1 MSLTSSGEIH
11 LSASIGGELGQSGV
25 FQISLTEASDGTV
38 ATINTGNA
46 SGDRPDGS
54 APHAMSEFYSYDHDL
69 VTQATFNAWTGSFSS
84 TTQINFGNLQVGQ
97 NTSTKTGYG
106 IFVTG
111 SSGALLVGKQQH
123 SGDTMDT
130 TMQIN
135 ISTDNFS
142 SEGGFVNIANS
153 SSSFNDGI
161 SDLSGNVQLYFKF
174 KAITHAVKTDSNSI
188 YRLYLENNGG
198 VNNEKFLR
206 VSATSFGGLCLHE
219 SIPVNTPSGN
229 KLIGELNE
237 GDLVYSH
244 NLKTNQIEETIINE
258 IQQPEHDNLYKVND
272 LIITDDHPL
281 FNTNNKLVSIKPE
294 LSLER
299 YELESKQLKVGDKL
313 KTIDNSDFEV
323 TSIERYEGKY
333 PTYTIFT
340 DNENFYAGGIL
351 VHSEI
356 KLSVEMI

>member
-1 MSLTSSGEIH
+1 MTITGSAQVKMSEINTEFGRTSTT
-11 LSASIGGELGQSGV
+11 ANT
-25 FQISLTEASDGTV
+25 SLEDLSDGTV
-38 ATINTGNA
+38 ATINTGND

-69 VTQATFNAWTGSFSS
+69 VTNATFNAWTGSFS
-84 TTQINFGNLQVGQ
+84 GNDITFSVTVGGSNQ
-97 NTSTKTGYG
+97 TKTGYG

-111 SSGALLVGKQQH
+111 SSGALLVGKKQV

-130 TMQIN
+130 TVQIN

-142 SEGGFVNIANS
+142 SEGGFVNIADS
-153 SSSFNDGI
+153 SGSFNDGI
-161 SDLSGNVQLYFKF
+161 SDLSGNTQLYFKF
-174 KAITHAVKTDSNSI
+174 KAIPHAVKTDSNSI
-188 YRLYLENNGG
+188 YTLYLENNGG
-198 VNNEKFLR
+198 VNSEKELR
-206 VSATSFGGLCLHE
+206 VNASSFGGLCLHE
-219 SIPVNTPSGN
+219 SIPVNTPNGD

-237 GDLVYSH
+237 GDLVYSY
-244 NLKTNQIEETIINE
+244 NLQTNQIEETIINE

-272 LIITDDHPL
+272 LVLTDDHPL
-281 FNTNNKLVSIKPE
+281 FNINNELVSIEPE

-323 TSIERYEGKY
+323 MSIERYEGKY

-340 DNENFYAGGIL
+340 DNENFYASGIL
-351 VHSEI
+351 AHSEI
-356 KLSVEMI
+356 KISIEII

>member
-1 MSLTSSGEIH
+1 MTITG
-11 LSASIGGELGQSGV
+11 SA
-25 FQISLTEASDGTV
+25 QISMSDINTEFGRSGTTGNSSLEDLSDGTV

-46 SGDRPDGS
+46 SGDRPDTN

-69 VTQATFNAWTGSFSS
+69 VTQATFNAWTGSFS
-84 TTQINFGNLQVGQ
+84 GNDIIFSVTVGGSSQ
-97 NTSTKTGYG
+97 TKTGYG

-111 SSGALLVGKQQH
+111 SSGALLVGKQQV

-130 TMQIN
+130 TIQIN

-142 SEGGFVNIANS
+142 SEGGFVNIADS
-153 SSSFNDGI
+153 SGSFNDGI
-161 SDLSGNVQLYFKF
+161 SDLSGNTQLYFKF
-174 KAITHAVKTDSNSI
+174 KAIPHAAKSDTNSI
-188 YRLYLENNGG
+188 YTLFLENNGG
-198 VNNEKFLR
+198 LNTEKELR
-206 VSATSFGGLCLHE
+206 ANASSFGGLCLHE
-219 SIPVNTPSGN
+219 SIPVNTPNGD
-229 KLIGELNE
+229 KLISELNE
-237 GDLVYSH
+237 GDLVYSY
-244 NLKTNQIEETIINE
+244 NLQTNQIEETIINE

-272 LIITDDHPL
+272 LLLTDDHPL
-281 FNTNNKLVSIKPE
+281 FNINNELVSIEPE

-323 TSIERYEGKY
+323 MSIERYEGKY

-351 VHSEI
+351 AHSEI
-356 KLSVEMI
+356 KISIEII

>member
-11 LSASIGGELGQSGV
+11 LSASIGGELGESGV

-38 ATINTGNA
+38 ATINTGND

-69 VTQATFNAWTGSFSS
+69 VTNATFNAWTGSFS
-84 TTQINFGNLQVGQ
+84 GNDITFSVTVGGSNQ
-97 NTSTKTGYG
+97 TKTGYG

-111 SSGALLVGKQQH
+111 SSGALLVGKQQV

-130 TMQIN
+130 TIQIN

-153 SSSFNDGI
+153 SGSFNDGI
-161 SDLSGNVQLYFKF
+161 SDLSGNTQLYFSF
-174 KAITHAVKTDSNSI
+174 KAIPHAAKSDSNSI
-188 YRLYLENNGG
+188 YTLFLENNSGL
-198 VNNEKFLR
+198 NTEKELR
-206 VSATSFGGLCLHE
+206 ANASSFGGLCLHE
-219 SIPVNTPSGN
+219 SIPVNTPNGD

-237 GDLVYSH
+237 GDLVYSY
-244 NLKTNQIEETIINE
+244 NLQTNQIEETIINE

-272 LIITDDHPL
+272 LLLTDDHPL
-281 FNTNNKLVSIKPE
+281 FNINNELVSIEPE

-323 TSIERYEGKY
+323 MSIERYEGKY

-351 VHSEI
+351 AHSEI
-356 KLSVEMI
+356 KISIEII

>member
-11 LSASIGGELGQSGV
+11 LSASIGGELGQSGA

-69 VTQATFNAWTGSFSS
+69 VTQATFNAWTGSFS
-84 TTQINFGNLQVGQ
+84 GNDIIFSVTVGGSSQ
-97 NTSTKTGYG
+97 TKTGYG

-111 SSGALLVGKQQH
+111 SSGALLVGKQKV

-130 TMQIN
+130 TVQIN

-142 SEGGFVNIANS
+142 SEGGFVNIADS
-153 SSSFNDGI
+153 SGSFNDGI
-161 SDLSGNVQLYFKF
+161 SDLSGNTQLYFKF
-174 KAITHAVKTDSNSI
+174 KAIPHAAKSDSNSI
-188 YRLYLENNGG
+188 YTLYLENNGG
-198 VNNEKFLR
+198 VNTEKELR
-206 VSATSFGGLCLHE
+206 VNASSFGGLCLHE
-219 SIPVNTPSGN
+219 SIPVNTPNGD

-237 GDLVYSH
+237 GDLVYSY
-244 NLKTNQIEETIINE
+244 NLQTNEVEETIINE

-272 LIITDDHPL
+272 LLLTDDHPL
-281 FNTNNKLVSIKPE
+281 FNINNELVSIEPE

-323 TSIERYEGKY
+323 MSIERYEGKY

-351 VHSEI
+351 AHSEI